1 MGLELHCSSHIVHAW
16 TCHCLCFL
24 KPLMDGIHLA
34 WGFGFGMVLL
44 RNVSCYGDHTC
55 CQLLSYFDLG
65 DRLPELGV

>member
-1 MGLELHCSSHIVHAW
+1 
-16 TCHCLCFL
+16 
-24 KPLMDGIHLA
+24 MDGIHLA